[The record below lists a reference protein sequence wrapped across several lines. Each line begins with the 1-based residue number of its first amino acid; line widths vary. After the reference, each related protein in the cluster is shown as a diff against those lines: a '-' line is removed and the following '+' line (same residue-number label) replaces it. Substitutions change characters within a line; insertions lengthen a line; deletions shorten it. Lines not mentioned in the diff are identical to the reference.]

1 MLLVQGCTEKG
12 PSLLDDIKTIV
23 EIIGT
28 AVTAAAVVI
37 GGSWAYF
44 KFVKGRTY
52 RPRLEV
58 GLSGQWRPVD
68 ERHLLQARI
77 SVKNIGAS
85 NVTLLQKG
93 TGLRVSILAPDQ
105 PAAPVSTAW
114 ESLKVFEILGEH
126 RWIEPGETVSDDLVL
141 DLGASEPVLTLF
153 EARLVW
159 RPSRHRDNIVVFA
172 RRVAPVDSTI
182 NEGN

>member
-77 SVKNIGAS
+77 SVKKHWRVERHVAAEGHWPPGQHPGTRSTGGACIHRLGKS
-85 NVTLLQKG
+85 E
-93 TGLRVSILAPDQ
+93 GL
-105 PAAPVSTAW
+105 
-114 ESLKVFEILGEH
+114 
-126 RWIEPGETVSDDLVL
+126 
-141 DLGASEPVLTLF
+141 
-153 EARLVW
+153 
-159 RPSRHRDNIVVFA
+159 
-172 RRVAPVDSTI
+172 
-182 NEGN
+182 